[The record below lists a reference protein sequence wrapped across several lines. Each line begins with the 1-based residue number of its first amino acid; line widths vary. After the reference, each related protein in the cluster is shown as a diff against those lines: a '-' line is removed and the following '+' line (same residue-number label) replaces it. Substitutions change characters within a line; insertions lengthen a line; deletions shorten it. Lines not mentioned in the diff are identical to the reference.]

1 MKDVWGETITNVE
14 PQKVNKKKIIIAI
27 IIAIIVVTAIITIG
41 LYNTNKQA
49 RTWIDKNIFRKEIQQ
64 DKAVTIEIAENQDS
78 NIYAFNK
85 YIGILDKTNFT
96 IYGNTGNK
104 ENELEI
110 QISNPI
116 FNSAN
121 RFLAIAENKGQKL
134 YLITDKEITWEAEV
148 EGNISQ
154 ILVNK
159 NGYVAVVIV
168 DTSYKTVIKMY
179 SPQGKEL
186 FNTYLSST
194 RAVDVSISNDNKYL
208 AIAEIDTSGTI
219 IQSNI
224 KVVSIDK
231 ASTDPTN
238 SLVNTY
244 KSEENKLITS
254 IKYQEKNKLVCMYTD
269 SIHEIA
275 NEKDET
281 LIESK
286 DKKVIF
292 QSILLNGNACQIE
305 EKSSGLFTADSQVN
319 IINIDSKSIKQYT
332 ADSIAKELYT
342 YGNIMA
348 LNLGT
353 EIEFINT
360 DGWLVKRYVANQ
372 EITNIVVSDNLAGI
386 IYRDKIEIVKY
397 TMKKE
402 VLKIIANY
410 NNFKERNGGRNGNN
424 ARYSN
429 SFICTNFNIFRI

>member
-1 MKDVWGETITNVE
+1 MNCKHQN
-14 PQKVNKKKIIIAI
+14 
-27 IIAIIVVTAIITIG
+27 
-41 LYNTNKQA
+41 L
-49 RTWIDKNIFRKEIQQ
+49 
-64 DKAVTIEIAENQDS
+64 KA
-78 NIYAFNK
+78 
-85 YIGILDKTNFT
+85 
-96 IYGNTGNK
+96 
-104 ENELEI
+104 
-110 QISNPI
+110 
-116 FNSAN
+116 
-121 RFLAIAENKGQKL
+121 
-134 YLITDKEITWEAEV
+134 
-148 EGNISQ
+148 
-154 ILVNK
+154 
-159 NGYVAVVIV
+159 
-168 DTSYKTVIKMY
+168 
-179 SPQGKEL
+179 
-186 FNTYLSST
+186 
-194 RAVDVSISNDNKYL
+194 
-208 AIAEIDTSGTI
+208 IDTSGTI

-386 IYRDKIEIVKY
+386 IYRDKIEIVN
-397 TMKKE
+397 
-402 VLKIIANY
+402 L
-410 NNFKERNGGRNGNN
+410 
-424 ARYSN
+424 
-429 SFICTNFNIFRI
+429 

>member
-85 YIGILDKTNFT
+85 YIGILDKTKFT

-134 YLITDKEITWEAEV
+134 YLITDKEITWEAEI

-179 SPQGKEL
+179 NPQGKEL

-292 QSILLNGNACQIE
+292 QSISLNGNACQIE

-360 DGWLVKRYVANQ
+360 DGWLVKSYVANQ

-386 IYRDKIEIVKY
+386 IYRDKIEIVN
-397 TMKKE
+397 
-402 VLKIIANY
+402 L
-410 NNFKERNGGRNGNN
+410 
-424 ARYSN
+424 
-429 SFICTNFNIFRI
+429 